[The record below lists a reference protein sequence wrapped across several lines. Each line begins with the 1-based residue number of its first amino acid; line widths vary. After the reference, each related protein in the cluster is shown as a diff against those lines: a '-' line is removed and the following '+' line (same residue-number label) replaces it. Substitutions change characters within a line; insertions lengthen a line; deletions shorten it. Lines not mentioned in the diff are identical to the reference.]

1 MRSLLPLILLSLLAY
16 ISQVDGSAHEF
27 GLSTSIRSPGTSLK
41 YQNQESRDKNGYRVK
56 TNERYSWARI
66 LAIFENSLVNLKLWQ
81 RFNFTIFPPCFAIL
95 WKKKSVK
102 VKAWSLWSFSSLL
115 SIFLNT
121 FPFWAFLTFLV
132 LFKIFRFFSKFL
144 AFQNSSI
151 DFLNF
156 SKL

>member
-1 MRSLLPLILLSLLAY
+1 MWSLLPLILLSHLAY

-95 WKKKSVK
+95 WKKIRQSKSLEPLKLFEHFEHFFKYVSFL
-102 VKAWSLWSFSSLL
+102 SLYNFFGPFQNFQ
-115 SIFLNT
+115 IF
-121 FPFWAFLTFLV
+121 
-132 LFKIFRFFSKFL
+132 FKILS
-144 AFQNSSI
+144 
-151 DFLNF
+151 F
-156 SKL
+156 SKLFDRFS